1 MRDRKRKTA
10 VLLCTVILL
19 SGCLGCAKE
28 KADSEESTLL
38 LATLFENAA
47 LSKAVDRFNREN
59 SNVRNVRI
67 KIKNYAENS
76 VDPAE
81 AVNTIKMEI
90 AAGKGPDLVNFGIYF
105 SEGDVA
111 GGILHNLY
119 EDMEKD
125 EDFHQED
132 CFYHV
137 ITSFATGDRLYV
149 MVPDF
154 RITTFATA
162 APKLKGKKNWKLE
175 EMIKYYEERPAGT
188 ILFPGET
195 KTAVFGVLCTGAMD
209 NYVNWDAGS
218 CRFDSEDFQKLLQ
231 FADQFPLRLN
241 FAQDTSVRE
250 LFAEGKAILLPSS
263 IQNVFETKKAGILLS
278 GEAEFIGYPMEQ
290 GNGNIIESSDV
301 VIGIGRNCSDREA
314 AWRFIKSL
322 LAEEYQD
329 EIKDGLPVRRSSLDK
344 MLAEAEKPEYLE
356 NGEKKAKTQI
366 LLDGEEAIPVYEI
379 TQEDARRLITVIEEA
394 KYSTT
399 LDRALYNI
407 VLEEAETFFHGDRTA
422 EETAGI
428 IQNRAAV
435 YIAEKK

>member
-1 MRDRKRKTA
+1 M
-10 VLLCTVILL
+10 
-19 SGCLGCAKE
+19 
-28 KADSEESTLL
+28 
-38 LATLFENAA
+38 
-47 LSKAVDRFNREN
+47 
-59 SNVRNVRI
+59 
-67 KIKNYAENS
+67 
-76 VDPAE
+76 
-81 AVNTIKMEI
+81 
-90 AAGKGPDLVNFGIYF
+90 
-105 SEGDVA
+105 
-111 GGILHNLY
+111 
-119 EDMEKD
+119 
-125 EDFHQED
+125 
-132 CFYHV
+132 
-137 ITSFATGDRLYV
+137 
-149 MVPDF
+149 
-154 RITTFATA
+154 
-162 APKLKGKKNWKLE
+162 
-175 EMIKYYEERPAGT
+175 
-188 ILFPGET
+188 
-195 KTAVFGVLCTGAMD
+195 LCTGAMD
-209 NYVNWDAGS
+209 NYVKWDAGS
-218 CRFDSEDFQKLLQ
+218 CRFDSEDFQKLLL

-241 FAQDTSVRE
+241 FAQDISVRE
-250 LFAEGKAILLPSS
+250 LFAQGKAILLPSS
-263 IQNVFETKKAGILLS
+263 IQNVFETKKAQILLS

-407 VLEEAETFFHGDRTA
+407 VLEEAETFLHGDRTA
-422 EETAGI
+422 KETAGI